1 MLLLLFCLCCAAALA
16 KGETQREGKGMRK
29 IDLIVIHCTA
39 TRENRR
45 FTEDM
50 LEECHK
56 ERGFD
61 ECGYHFYVR
70 QDGRIVSMRPLEKIG
85 AHAKGHNT
93 NSIGIAYEGGLDV
106 DGKPKDTRTSWQ
118 RHSLRVLVK
127 TLLIDYPGSRVVGH
141 RDLSPDKNGDGVISP
156 DEWLKQ
162 CPCFD
167 IKTILDD

>member
-1 MLLLLFCLCCAAALA
+1 
-16 KGETQREGKGMRK
+16 
-29 IDLIVIHCTA
+29 
-39 TRENRR
+39 
-45 FTEDM
+45 
-50 LEECHK
+50 
-56 ERGFD
+56 
-61 ECGYHFYVR
+61 
-70 QDGRIVSMRPLEKIG
+70 MRPLEKIG

-156 DEWLKQ
+156 EEWLKQ
-162 CPCFD
+162 CPCFET
-167 IKTILDD
+167 KTLLED